1 MNSTGVLSSFH
12 TFAIL
17 RQMPL
22 SSGSASRVVSKGIMR
37 NFVVAGALAV
47 LIAGGCSS
55 GASTKSVNSDEFPA
69 LRELSMDTLMMIGP
83 DASMGKWAVV
93 RKGAASK
100 EFGEKVGH
108 FESATLPSGIADGAA
123 LKEKTVKAL
132 QALITAARTN
142 GDNATME
149 AAWKDVQ
156 TAVGNLNAAAEGKK
170 AG

>member
-1 MNSTGVLSSFH
+1 
-12 TFAIL
+12 
-17 RQMPL
+17 
-22 SSGSASRVVSKGIMR
+22 MR
-37 NFVVAGALAV
+37 NSVVAVVLAA
-47 LIAGGCSS
+47 LIAGGCTG

-83 DASMGKWAVV
+83 DASMGKWAAV

-100 EFGEKVGH
+100 EFAEKVGH
-108 FESATLPSGIADGAA
+108 FESATLPTSVPDGAS

-132 QALITAARTN
+132 QGLITAARTN

-149 AAWKDVQ
+149 GAWKEVQ
-156 TAVGNLNAAAEGKK
+156 AAVARLNAAAEGQK